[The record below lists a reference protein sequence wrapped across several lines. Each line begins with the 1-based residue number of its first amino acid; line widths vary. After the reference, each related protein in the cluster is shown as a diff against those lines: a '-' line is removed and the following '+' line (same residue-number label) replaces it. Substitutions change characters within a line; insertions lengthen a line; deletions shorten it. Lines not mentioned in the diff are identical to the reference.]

1 MLDREYCDR
10 MSPESEDVRITQFR
24 EAERRL
30 WDRYDLS
37 PDEGR
42 VSLGDSG
49 RGVRY
54 WEVGSGPPLLF
65 VHGGTAVGSTWVPLI
80 DRIENR
86 RCIVIDRPG
95 CGLSDPV
102 DYHSIDPRHYS
113 VEVIA
118 GILDEL
124 DVDSVVIVGN
134 SYGGTIGF
142 FAALDHPDRVSSIVQ
157 MGTPLFF
164 LNGSLPIWFRLLS
177 VRGLNRAFLRL
188 QPPSPEQ
195 VRSLFEQVGHEKTVA
210 DDRIPQEYFDVFY
223 AYERLPRTGL
233 SGALSQI
240 ERTTSVRGSRST
252 LRLTEDLAR
261 RIDQRTLFVLGD
273 SDPFGSPPVGR
284 RAVEVMPDA
293 RFETVSGGHLPFLD
307 EPELRARHL
316 SEFLDE

>member
-1 MLDREYCDR
+1 
-10 MSPESEDVRITQFR
+10 MSPEAEDVRVTQFK

-37 PDEGR
+37 PEERTVALD
-42 VSLGDSG
+42 DSG
-49 RGVRY
+49 RNVRC

-65 VHGGTAVGSTWVPLI
+65 IHGGTAVGSTWVPLI
-80 DRIENR
+80 DRVGDR

-118 GILDEL
+118 GVLDEL
-124 DVDSVVIVGN
+124 DVESVVIVGN

-142 FAALDHPDRVSSIVQ
+142 FVALEHPDRVSSIVQ

-177 VRGLNRAFLRL
+177 VRGLNRALLRL
-188 QPPSPEQ
+188 QPPSPKQ
-195 VRSLFEQVGHEKTVA
+195 VRSLFEQVGHEETVA
-210 DDRIPQEYFDVFY
+210 DDRIPQEYFDMFY

-233 SGALSQI
+233 KGALSQI

-252 LRLTEDLAR
+252 LQVTESLAR
-261 RIDQRTLFVLGD
+261 RIGQRTLFVLGD
-273 SDPFGSPPVGR
+273 SDPFGGPPVGR
-284 RAVEVMPDA
+284 HATEVMPNA

-307 EPELRARHL
+307 EPELCGRHL

>member
-1 MLDREYCDR
+1 
-10 MSPESEDVRITQFR
+10 MSSKSEDVRVTQFK

-37 PDEGR
+37 PEGGT
-42 VSLGDSG
+42 VSLDDSG
-49 RGVRY
+49 REVRY

-80 DRIENR
+80 DRVEDR

-102 DYHSIDPRHYS
+102 DYHSIDPRRYS
-113 VEVIA
+113 VEVLA
-118 GILDEL
+118 GVLDEL
-124 DVDSVVIVGN
+124 GVDSAAIVGN
-134 SYGGTIGF
+134 SYGGTIGLF
-142 FAALDHPDRVSSIVQ
+142 LALDRSDRVSSIVQ

-164 LNGSLPIWFRLLS
+164 LDDSLPIWFRLLS
-177 VRGLNRAFLRL
+177 VRGLNRVLLRL

-195 VRSLFEQVGHEKTVA
+195 VRSLFEQVGHEETVA
-210 DDRIPQEYFDVFY
+210 AERIPQEYFDAFY

-252 LRLTEDLAR
+252 LRLSEDLAR

-273 SDPFGSPPVGR
+273 SDPFGGPPVGR
-284 RAVEVMPDA
+284 SAVEVMPNA

-307 EPELRARHL
+307 EPELCARHL
-316 SEFLDE
+316 SGFLDE

>member
-1 MLDREYCDR
+1 
-10 MSPESEDVRITQFR
+10 MSPESEDVRVTQFK

-30 WDRYDLS
+30 WERYDLS
-37 PDEGR
+37 PEER
-42 VSLGDSG
+42 TVSLGDSG
-49 RGVRY
+49 RSVRC

-80 DRIENR
+80 DQVEDR

-102 DYHSIDPRHYS
+102 DYHSIDPRRYS
-113 VEVIA
+113 TEVIT
-118 GILDEL
+118 GVLDEL
-124 DVDSVVIVGN
+124 DVDSAAVVGN

-142 FAALDHPDRVSSIVQ
+142 FVALDHPDRVSSVVQ

-164 LNGSLPIWFRLLS
+164 LDASLPIWFRLLS
-177 VRGLNRAFLRL
+177 VRGMNRVLLRL
-188 QPPSPEQ
+188 QPPSPKQ
-195 VRSLFEQVGHEKTVA
+195 VRSLFAQVGHEETVA
-210 DDRIPQEYFDVFY
+210 DDRIPQEYFDMFY

-240 ERTTSVRGSRST
+240 ERTTSLRGSRST
-252 LRLTEDLAR
+252 LQFTESMSR

-273 SDPFGSPPVGR
+273 SDPFGGPPVGR
-284 RAVEVMPDA
+284 RAAEVMPNA

-307 EPELRARHL
+307 EPALCERHL
-316 SEFLDE
+316 TDFLDE